1 MARALLA
8 LTLLAASLP
17 VGLPLSSFASEC
29 GGGMIVRNESY
40 KEIHVLGFIPC
51 SQNGNVSGCPVQP
64 DLLESS
70 TFDLCCWVKDIPIL
84 AMTLDQIN
92 SDPTLLP
99 GYRLVLDYVKSGV
112 SRTFLV
118 SLRAFVYSLLVCSR
132 YVCVMCM
139 SWRVGVDIRCVWA
152 VCIKT
157 WRSRPRM
164 QQRMG

>member
-1 MARALLA
+1 MAGVLLA

-29 GGGMIVRNESY
+29 ADIATTEREGY

-70 TFDLCCWVKDIPIL
+70 TFDVCCWVNDIPIL

-99 GYRLVLDYVKSGV
+99 GYRLVLDYVKSEV
-112 SRTFLV
+112 R
-118 SLRAFVYSLLVCSR
+118 
-132 YVCVMCM
+132 
-139 SWRVGVDIRCVWA
+139 D
-152 VCIKT
+152 
-157 WRSRPRM
+157 
-164 QQRMG
+164 